1 MYAIIRDG
9 KGGYYTSTVFG
20 YYCPVS
26 TQNSRKRRLE
36 SIHNQFFVV
45 LSEDKK
51 RLVKKEI
58 FPRKNRRLD
67 PLVLIVDEE
76 NENWVVNQEGHGCVD
91 FLTEVDFEA
100 AGDEP
105 VLPPE
110 LLEQCIQMDSAY
122 FYQDYQ
128 DVRTEKDLQNLLC
141 TAGGFH
147 DAYIEALRQDGTQ
160 IYVLFDGIW
169 GCRIEMWFEGE
180 AACSVEAR
188 SSGKDPIWYSAT
200 LTEKDG
206 FYYLGDD
213 DPADVDHLD
222 DQYCWFR
229 ARSLRYHVIP
239 NH

>member
-91 FLTEVDFEA
+91 FLTEV
-100 AGDEP
+100 
-105 VLPPE
+105 E
-110 LLEQCIQMDSAY
+110 L
-122 FYQDYQ
+122 
-128 DVRTEKDLQNLLC
+128 
-141 TAGGFH
+141 
-147 DAYIEALRQDGTQ
+147 
-160 IYVLFDGIW
+160 
-169 GCRIEMWFEGE
+169 
-180 AACSVEAR
+180 
-188 SSGKDPIWYSAT
+188 
-200 LTEKDG
+200 
-206 FYYLGDD
+206 
-213 DPADVDHLD
+213 
-222 DQYCWFR
+222 
-229 ARSLRYHVIP
+229 
-239 NH
+239 